1 MKISPVGLVNACLTY
16 MEDIPRAETIMPY
29 KNHLEFQVKICDI
42 PVDDQPC
49 PHNHLVYVTKYAFVA
64 FGK

>member
-1 MKISPVGLVNACLTY
+1 
-16 MEDIPRAETIMPY
+16 MEDIPRAETLMPY

-42 PVDDQPC
+42 HIDDQLC
-49 PHNHLVYVTKYAFVA
+49 PLNHLVTVTKYAFVA